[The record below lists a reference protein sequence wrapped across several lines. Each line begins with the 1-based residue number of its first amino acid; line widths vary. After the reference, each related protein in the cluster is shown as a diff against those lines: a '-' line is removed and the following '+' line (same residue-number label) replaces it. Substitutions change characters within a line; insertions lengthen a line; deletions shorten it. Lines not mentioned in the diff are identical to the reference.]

1 MEDIHGGEPWS
12 NRKTVGSGESV
23 ATSSSS
29 GNTLSTYQ
37 HTSGSGSFPF
47 PLFIFDQ
54 VVVEQEQPPGS
65 CQDDDEAR
73 QRSQHMKG
81 LLEEF
86 CGNSSA
92 ALRRWFSDLGITWVL
107 RIADQDDAPA
117 RLPLLQDQRTFAA
130 RWIQALADI
139 TESIL
144 DAYDSCFSHSH
155 LVSLPEDVEATI
167 PDPAHFS
174 RFIQETMLKM
184 LSFVDAIAAPNP
196 NNTICIEEII
206 TDSNGVPA
214 PLEKLKTLL
223 DVRGAVFMAS
233 FLIQPLLLHLPSSSA
248 QAESCRTT
256 LLEDMEALRTQ
267 KDGILAE
274 AIWNTMQEVTAAIL
288 ADDGHHDSWDTPQGS
303 SASIHKVTR
312 SVERYIRLLE
322 INYRSVDQIVR
333 KAADCGAYV
342 PETCNAN
349 PFTSMM
355 TEMVSCL
362 EEKLAKMSQSFP
374 NKSLGLLFLIN
385 NLHSLWQQLHPMYDT
400 KFNMPVLT
408 RKIEDYIDKYLQ
420 EAWAPVVAR
429 LHSSSPSTLQF
440 GRRYFPLSKFES
452 EFRKVYNDQKLWKV
466 PDPELRKR
474 QRKAITDKVASG
486 FTSFLEENT
495 VSTRGSTITLQ
506 EVEDMLQ
513 ELFEG

>member
-1 MEDIHGGEPWS
+1 MEDIHGGEPW
-12 NRKTVGSGESV
+12 NDRKAIGSGGSV

-29 GNTLSTYQ
+29 GNTLSTIQ
-37 HTSGSGSFPF
+37 HTSGSGSFPL
-47 PLFIFDQ
+47 PLFVF
-54 VVVEQEQPPGS
+54 VEQPPGS
-65 CQDDDEAR
+65 CLDDDETR
-73 QRSQHMKG
+73 QRRQHVKG

-92 ALRRWFSDLGITWVL
+92 ALSRWFSDLGIAWVL
-107 RIADQDDAPA
+107 RVAAEDDA
-117 RLPLLQDQRTFAA
+117 RLLLLQDQRTFAA

-144 DAYDSCFSHSH
+144 DTYDSCFSHSH
-155 LVSLPEDVEATI
+155 LQSLPEEVEATI

-196 NNTICIEEII
+196 NNNTREILD
-206 TDSNGVPA
+206 TNGATA

-233 FLIQPLLLHLPSSSA
+233 FLIQPLLLHLSSSA
-248 QAESCRTT
+248 QAEGCRT
-256 LLEDMEALRTQ
+256 LLEDMEALRSD
-267 KDGILAE
+267 KDDILAE

-288 ADDGHHDSWDTPQGS
+288 FLADDGNHDSWDAPQGS

-312 SVERYIRLLE
+312 SIQRYIRLLE

-333 KAADCGAYV
+333 KAADRGTYAPATAIYR
-342 PETCNAN
+342 TN
-349 PFTSMM
+349 PFIGMI

-362 EEKLAKMSQSFP
+362 EKKLAKMSESFP

-385 NLHSLWQQLHPMYDT
+385 NLYSLWQQLHPMYDT

-408 RKIEDYIDKYLQ
+408 CKIEDYIDKYLQ
-420 EAWAPVVAR
+420 EAWAPVLAR
-429 LHSSSPSTLQF
+429 LQSSSPSTLQF

-452 EFRKVYNDQKLWKV
+452 EFRKTHNDQKLWKV
-466 PDPELRKR
+466 PDPELRKKL
-474 QRKAITDKVASG
+474 RKAIADKVASG
-486 FTSFLEENT
+486 FTNFLQENT
-495 VSTRGSTITLQ
+495 VSTRGSTITPR